1 MELRQLR
8 YFLTLADELH
18 FGRAAQRLHLS
29 QSALS
34 QQVRAMERQLEV
46 PLLLRNN
53 RRVEL
58 TPAGRAL
65 YTRAGAVLALADA
78 AAEAT
83 RQAGLAERRRL
94 NVGFIGNGLAERTT
108 PLIHA
113 FEAALPD
120 TDVALKHLAL
130 AEHLQALRHGRVDLA
145 LVRLPVEEPDIDVAT
160 IWTEPRVL
168 ALPAGHP
175 LATSDHLSIC
185 DVGDE
190 PMLPVT
196 ASFPA
201 HWRDF
206 WTVNPRPDGS
216 RPGLGPPFEDLE
228 EAMQLVASGK
238 GLLVTAASLARGQS
252 RPDLVFRRLTDVAPS
267 AVALAWRRDLH
278 GPLVTT
284 LTAIA
289 RRTLAEGHTAQ
300 SRPTRAPQQRSAR
313 ESGDRCPAENQ
324 ASSARVT

>member
-18 FGRAAQRLHLS
+18 FGRAARRLHLS

-34 QQVRAMERQLEV
+34 QQVRAMERQLGV
-46 PLLLRNN
+46 ALLLRNS

-58 TPAGRAL
+58 TSAGQTL

-78 AAEAT
+78 TAEAT
-83 RQAGLAERRRL
+83 RQAGLAARRRL
-94 NVGFIGNGLAERTT
+94 TVGFIGNGLAERTA

-120 TDVALKHLAL
+120 TDVALKHLGL
-130 AEHLQALRHGRVDLA
+130 VEHLQALRHGRVDLA

-168 ALPAGHP
+168 VLPARHP
-175 LATSDHLSIC
+175 LATTEHLSIC

-190 PMLPVT
+190 PMLAVS
-196 ASFPA
+196 ASLPA
-201 HWRDF
+201 YWRDF

-216 RPGLGPPFEDLE
+216 RPRLGPTFEDLE
-228 EAMQLVASGK
+228 EAMQLVARGK
-238 GLLVTAASLARGQS
+238 GLLVAAASLARSQF
-252 RPDLVFRRLTDVAPS
+252 RPDLVFRRLDDVAPS
-267 AVALAWRRDLH
+267 VVALAWRRDLH
-278 GPLVTT
+278 GPVVTT
-284 LTAIA
+284 LTAVA
-289 RRTLAEGHTAQ
+289 RHTLSEGRTVHTHGAQGAEPSPLPAIRTTVR
-300 SRPTRAPQQRSAR
+300 RPRP
-313 ESGDRCPAENQ
+313 RC
-324 ASSARVT
+324 

>member
-18 FGRAAQRLHLS
+18 FGRAAQRLHVS

-46 PLLLRNN
+46 PLLVRNS

-58 TPAGRAL
+58 TPAGRTL
-65 YTRAGAVLALADA
+65 YERAGAVLDLA
-78 AAEAT
+78 AAATEAT
-83 RQAGLAERRRL
+83 RQAGLAGRRQL
-94 NVGFIGNGLAERTT
+94 TVGFIGNGLAELTT
-108 PLIHA
+108 ALLQA

-120 TDVALKHLAL
+120 TDVALKRLGL
-130 AEHLQALRHGRVDLA
+130 AEHLQALRHGEVDVA
-145 LVRLPVEEPDIDVAT
+145 LVRLPIQEPDIDVAA

-168 ALPAGHP
+168 VLPAGHL
-175 LATSDHLSIC
+175 LAATGDLSIC
-185 DVGDE
+185 DVDE
-190 PMLPVT
+190 PLLTLP

-216 RPGLGPPFEDLE
+216 RPRLGPTFEDLE
-228 EAMQLVASGK
+228 EAMQLVALGK
-238 GLLVTAASLARGQS
+238 GVLVAAASLGRGQS
-252 RPDLVFRRLTDVAPS
+252 RTDLVFRRLVDVAPS
-267 AVALAWRRDLH
+267 TVALAWRRDLH

-284 LTAIA
+284 LTAVA
-289 RRTLAEGHTAQ
+289 RRTLAEPGV
-300 SRPTRAPQQRSAR
+300 S
-313 ESGDRCPAENQ
+313 
-324 ASSARVT
+324 

>member
-18 FGRAAQRLHLS
+18 FGRAAHRLHLS

-34 QQVRAMERQLEV
+34 QQVQAMERQLEV
-46 PLLLRNN
+46 PLLVRNS

-58 TPAGRAL
+58 TAAGRAL
-65 YTRAGAVLALADA
+65 YERAGAVLDLADA

-83 RQAGLAERRRL
+83 RQAGLAGRRRL
-94 NVGFIGNGLAERTT
+94 TVGFIGNGLAERTT
-108 PLIHA
+108 RLLRG

-120 TDVALKHLAL
+120 TDIALRHLGL
-130 AEHLQALRHGRVDLA
+130 AEHLQALRHGEVDLA
-145 LVRLPVEEPDIDVAT
+145 LVRLPVTEPDIDVAAV
-160 IWTEPRVL
+160 WAEPRVL
-168 ALPAGHP
+168 ILPAGHR
-175 LATSDHLSIC
+175 LATTDHLSIY

-190 PMLPVT
+190 PLLTLP

-216 RPGLGPPFEDLE
+216 TPRLGPTFEDLE
-228 EAMQLVASGK
+228 EAMQLVALGK
-238 GLLVTAASLARGQS
+238 GLLVAAASLARGQS
-252 RPDLVFRRLTDVAPS
+252 RIDLVFRRLVDVTPS
-267 AVALAWRRDLH
+267 WVGLAWRRDLH

-284 LTAIA
+284 LTAVA
-289 RRTLAEGHTAQ
+289 RQTLAMTHSQAT
-300 SRPTRAPQQRSAR
+300 RPLLEPSGPTSPHSPPQQ
-313 ESGDRCPAENQ
+313 PAE
-324 ASSARVT
+324 R